1 MNHVLTEAII
11 NIMDSIEENARNG
24 QTKGVSVRDIYESLK
39 AYHFD
44 LNNDIS
50 YSEIFS
56 TLCQLE
62 GSKLF
67 RFERADIFDIYFSLK
82 GSKEDMLNI
91 LKEIPKRE
99 TNDINTDKYNTDYS
113 EIVMEN
119 FNKLKSQINS
129 AIKAQ
134 KEFVELQQENKN
146 IQNEINL
153 LSN

>member
-1 MNHVLTEAII
+1 
-11 NIMDSIEENARNG
+11 
-24 QTKGVSVRDIYESLK
+24 
-39 AYHFD
+39 
-44 LNNDIS
+44 
-50 YSEIFS
+50 
-56 TLCQLE
+56 
-62 GSKLF
+62 
-67 RFERADIFDIYFSLK
+67 
-82 GSKEDMLNI
+82 MLNI